1 MMFRLLT
8 FKCVLVMLILHLVVT
23 NIIIVYF
30 IYCIHVVVLLYG
42 KYDREYDVTHIT
54 EMLSLSRH
62 HLKID
67 NVK

>member
-1 MMFRLLT
+1 
-8 FKCVLVMLILHLVVT
+8 MLILHLVVT

-42 KYDREYDVTHIT
+42 KCDVTHIT
-54 EMLSLSRH
+54 AILSLSRH

-67 NVK
+67 NVKCFNKLWFLHKYFVSDKL

>member
-1 MMFRLLT
+1 
-8 FKCVLVMLILHLVVT
+8 MLILHLVVT

-42 KYDREYDVTHIT
+42 TYDVTHIT